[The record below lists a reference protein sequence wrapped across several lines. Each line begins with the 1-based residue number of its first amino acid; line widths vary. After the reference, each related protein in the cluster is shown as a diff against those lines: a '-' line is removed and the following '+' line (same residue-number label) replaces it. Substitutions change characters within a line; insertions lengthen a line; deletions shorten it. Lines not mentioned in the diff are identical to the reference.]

1 MAYNPISGFTLQVIT
16 QTGQVASDYYLKF
29 YEANTTTPLSMATD
43 STGGTLL
50 VKAKIND
57 SGFPISNPLDNST
70 VFIPHMNA
78 DYRLVVYLNEAD
90 ADADATGSAYVNI
103 PVVSTLVGTSA
114 LGTSA
119 YLDTGTAAGELPT
132 NADLPTVLSPYL
144 GKNLIING
152 DFSVNQ
158 RKVTGTVVLAAGIYG
173 HDRFKAGASGC
184 TYTFATSAGVTTLTI
199 TAGSLQHVIEATDLP
214 ATDVILSW
222 TGTAQGKIDAGS
234 YGASGTVTDTTTG
247 GANVTV
253 EFNTGTLAHVQLEIG
268 DTATDFEYVNPADQL
283 VRCQRYFQKSDGQE
297 RDRVFAHYGLEDRYG
312 WVDFVSQMRN
322 TPLVTQ
328 TILALFEN
336 GADLTGS
343 ITSNSVVGA
352 NAIGFGSVVKS
363 SVTTN
368 QGGAALAYLTWE
380 ADAEL

>member
-103 PVVSTLVGTSA
+103 PVVSTFGTVA
-114 LGTSA
+114 A
-119 YLDTGTAAGELPT
+119 LDTGTADAEVPT

-144 GKNLIING
+144 GRNLIING

-158 RKVTGTVVLAAGIYG
+158 REVTGTVVLAAGIYG

-199 TAGSLQHVIEATDLP
+199 TAGSIQHVIEATDLP

-283 VRCQRYFQKSDGQE
+283 VRCQRYFERLGQPSS
-297 RDRVFAHYGLEDRYG
+297 RI
-312 WVDFVSQMRN
+312 M
-322 TPLVTQ
+322 
-328 TILALFEN
+328 LAN
-336 GADLTGS
+336 GYADS
-343 ITSNSVVGA
+343 
-352 NAIGFGSVVKS
+352 
-363 SVTTN
+363 
-368 QGGAALAYLTWE
+368 
-380 ADAEL
+380 